1 MSRKNILIVDRDKEF
16 LLELRESLIPFKN
29 VYQLA
34 FVSTLTK
41 AREILQKF
49 TVHMVIANVQLSGE
63 SGVEL
68 LLWVRRWHAETYVVL
83 YSNEL
88 TEEIKRAAYHSGVS
102 AIIPYPFK
110 PEELLKVLAGIF
122 AKESGNSSFLDTIPL
137 VDLLQLIGMGNHST
151 DIIVIN
157 EKKER
162 GIIRI
167 RSGNLLEA
175 EAAGQQGVDAVTEML
190 SWESPTVKT
199 AQGGHGLHLTTPPV
213 PLHDAL
219 IQAAT
224 RLDEKS

>member
-1 MSRKNILIVDRDKEF
+1 MSRKNILIVDRDKNF
-16 LLELRESLIPFKN
+16 LLELREAFIPFKN

-34 FVSTLTK
+34 FVSNLTK
-41 AREILQKF
+41 AQEILRKF

-63 SGVEL
+63 SGLEL
-68 LLWVRRWHAETYVVL
+68 LLSVRRWHAETHIVL

-88 TEEIKRAAYHSGVS
+88 TEEIKRSAYHSGVS

-110 PEELLKVLAGIF
+110 FEELLKVLANIF
-122 AKESGNSSFLDTIPL
+122 AKESGSTTTLDTIPL
-137 VDLLQLIGMGNHST
+137 ADLLQLIGMGNHST
-151 DIIVIN
+151 DVVVIN
-157 EKKER
+157 AKSER

-167 RSGNLLEA
+167 RKGNLLEA
-175 EAAGQQGVDAVTEML
+175 EAVGQQGVNAVTEML
-190 SWESPTVKT
+190 SWKSPTIKT
-199 AQGGHGLHLTTPPV
+199 CKGMHGISSAIDPV

>member
-1 MSRKNILIVDRDKEF
+1 MSRKNILIVDRDKDF
-16 LLELRESLIPFKN
+16 LLELREALVPFKN

-49 TVHMVIANVQLSGE
+49 TVDMVIANVQLSGE

-102 AIIPYPFK
+102 AIIPYPFT

-122 AKESGNSSFLDTIPL
+122 AKESGNSSLLDTIPL
-137 VDLLQLIGMGNHST
+137 VDLLQLIGMGSHST

-157 EKKER
+157 ETKER

-190 SWESPTVKT
+190 SWDSPTIKT
-199 AQGGHGLHLTTPPV
+199 AQGGHGLPLTATPV

-219 IQAAT
+219 IQAAAQ
-224 RLDEKS
+224 LDEKS